1 VTTHPETGP
10 GAARRVCEALLRYR
24 RLVITS
30 HMRPDGD
37 SVGSSLALAWALRE
51 LGADARVV
59 HRDRPPLQLA
69 DSPGVE
75 DVEIG
80 DAIPAGT
87 EAVVVLECG
96 ISRGPACRASTVCRS
111 STSTIIRA
119 TRATGDVRWFD
130 GTASAL
136 AEMIFEIIAEL
147 GVPLTAGMATQLF
160 VAVVTDTG
168 SFRYPGVSPRTFS
181 ICARLLEA
189 GADPVSTARRLYD
202 SHTLGRLRLQGA
214 VLRTLEIDASGRLA
228 MLTLTD
234 AMLAESGGAPDR
246 NRRSDQ
252 PAPRRE
258 GGSGRRVLQGGRA
271 RPVAREPA
279 VQRRHRRRPR
289 RPRLRRRRAQERL
302 GLHARGAPRARCAHE
317 SSSAWRPTWPRP
329 PGPRLRRP
337 EPEVAASPRREDAGA
352 AGRGGVLVIDKPA
365 GPTSHDIVAV
375 VRRRFRGA
383 KVGHTGTLDP
393 FATGVLPVVVGRA
406 TRLARYLSGAE
417 KEYDALLR
425 LGRATDTHDATG
437 RVVFEAPVTV
447 ALPPRERVAAVLD
460 RYRGTWKQT
469 PPAYSANSRAA
480 SGPTTRRGA
489 ARRSRS
495 RRSTSPCRRSNSCP
509 WTGPSCASGW
519 SLLPG
524 STCAPSPTTSA

>member
-1 VTTHPETGP
+1 MTTHPETGP

-69 DSPGVE
+69 DFPGVE

-96 ISRGPACRASTVCRS
+96 DLSRTGLSGFDGLPVVNIDHHPGNTGY
-111 STSTIIRA
+111 
-119 TRATGDVRWFD
+119 GDVRWFD

-234 AMLAESGGAPDR
+234 AMLAESGGAPDETDGLINLPLGVKAVQAAVFFKEAEHGQWR
-246 NRRSDQ
+246 VSLRSKGDIDVGRV
-252 PAPRRE
+252 ARGFGGGGHKNASGCTLE
-258 GGSGRRVLQGGRA
+258 GPLERVRA
-271 RPVAREPA
+271 RI
-279 VQRRHRRRPR
+279 
-289 RPRLRRRRAQERL
+289 LERM
-302 GLHARGAPRARCAHE
+302 APD
-317 SSSAWRPTWPRP
+317 
-329 PGPRLRRP
+329 
-337 EPEVAASPRREDAGA
+337 VAA
-352 AGRGGVLVIDKPA
+352 PA
-365 GPTSHDIVAV
+365 GPAPAPP
-375 VRRRFRGA
+375 GA
-383 KVGHTGTLDP
+383 
-393 FATGVLPVVVGRA
+393 
-406 TRLARYLSGAE
+406 
-417 KEYDALLR
+417 
-425 LGRATDTHDATG
+425 
-437 RVVFEAPVTV
+437 
-447 ALPPRERVAAVLD
+447 
-460 RYRGTWKQT
+460 
-469 PPAYSANSRAA
+469 
-480 SGPTTRRGA
+480 
-489 ARRSRS
+489 
-495 RRSTSPCRRSNSCP
+495 
-509 WTGPSCASGW
+509 
-519 SLLPG
+519 
-524 STCAPSPTTSA
+524 